1 MKTKENQTFN
11 DIKIALRNHQS
22 FVVEAGAGS
31 GKTYTLIQTLRH
43 LIDDRQ
49 EELFKKN
56 QRIVCITFTNVAKDE
71 IIERIEDNPL
81 IEVYTIHEF
90 LWSCM
95 SSFQIQ
101 LKKEIIELNEE
112 YRISKRSYKYCENL
126 ETVLIDKTIIY
137 HDYGRNF
144 LEGKLHHD
152 DVILLANKMFEK
164 YSMISI
170 IVGDK
175 YPYVFVDEYQDTEPG
190 TIEALIDNHQ
200 LKNPTKVL
208 MGFFGDSH
216 QTIYDKR
223 IGSLEDYY
231 SRGKEVLKYITKT
244 ENYRSRPEIV
254 NLLNKIRTNI
264 KQYIPESSRNK
275 LKKGK
280 AKFIHAHQSVDKYGS
295 IQKIKSDLE
304 TNFAWDFKNTEENKI
319 LYLTNRGIANQL
331 SYDSLFGAFNGRY
344 GQYTTNRLNNKDDR
358 FIEFFIGTEFYLG
371 LEQLMLNYEAKK
383 YAEILSKPSI
393 LNISLRTHRDKIII
407 KNLLEEIIELRNKT
421 IEDILDFVRN
431 HDLLNLPMSIIEFE
445 EYLSKNLENPEEI
458 DRQNRDKNFYE
469 ELKKVNYEEVGYF
482 YEYIENLSPFSTK
495 HGTKGDEY
503 KNVLLVI
510 DDTLWRNYNFN
521 EVLAEDETKNR
532 YTRTLNLLYVCCSRA
547 KENLTVVSLSEMNNE
562 AKRNIENWFGN
573 ENVLTFDDIRAS

>member
-1 MKTKENQTFN
+1 MKNKENQTFN
-11 DIKIALRNHQS
+11 DIKTALGNHQS

-31 GKTYTLIQTLRH
+31 GKTYTLIQTLRY
-43 LIDDRQ
+43 LIDNKQ

-95 SSFQIQ
+95 NSFQIQ
-101 LKKEIIELNEE
+101 LKKEVIELNED
-112 YRISKRSYKYCENL
+112 YKLSKRSYKYCENL
-126 ETVLIDKTIIY
+126 ETVLINKTIIY
-137 HDYGRNF
+137 HDYGRSF

-152 DVILLANKMFEK
+152 DVILLANKMFDK
-164 YSMISI
+164 YPMIST

-190 TIEALIDNHQ
+190 TIKTLIDNHQ
-200 LKNPTKVL
+200 LKSPTKVL
-208 MGFFGDSH
+208 IGFFGDSH
-216 QTIYDKR
+216 QTIYDRR

-231 SRGKEVLKYITKT
+231 SSKKVVLKYITKS
-244 ENYRSRPEIV
+244 ENYRSRQEIV

-264 KQYIPESSRNK
+264 EQYIPEGSRNK
-275 LKKGK
+275 QKKGT
-280 AKFIHAHQSVDKYGS
+280 AEFIYAHQSADKYGS
-295 IQKIKSDLE
+295 IQKIKLALEKKSD
-304 TNFAWDFKNTEENKI
+304 WDFKNTKENKI

-331 SYDSLFGAFNGRY
+331 NYDSLFGAFNGRY

-371 LEQLMLNYEAKK
+371 IEKLMLNYEAKE

-393 LNISLRTHRDKIII
+393 LSISLKTHYDKISI
-407 KNLLEEIIELRNKT
+407 KDLLEEIIELKKKT
-421 IEDILDFVRN
+421 IEDILSFVRD
-431 HDLLNLPMSIIEFE
+431 HDLLNLPKNIIEFE
-445 EYLSKNLENPEEI
+445 EYLNKNLDNPEEV
-458 DRQNRDKNFYE
+458 DKQNRDKAFYE
-469 ELKKVNYEEVGYF
+469 ELKKVSYKEVSNF

-495 HGTKGDEY
+495 HGTKGDEF

-521 EVLAEDETKNR
+521 EVLAEDDSKNR
-532 YTRTLNLLYVCCSRA
+532 YERTLNLFYVCCSRA
-547 KENLTVVSLSEMNNE
+547 KENLTVISLSEMNNE
-562 AKRNIENWFGN
+562 AKRNIENWFGTKSVTALAAN
-573 ENVLTFDDIRAS
+573 K